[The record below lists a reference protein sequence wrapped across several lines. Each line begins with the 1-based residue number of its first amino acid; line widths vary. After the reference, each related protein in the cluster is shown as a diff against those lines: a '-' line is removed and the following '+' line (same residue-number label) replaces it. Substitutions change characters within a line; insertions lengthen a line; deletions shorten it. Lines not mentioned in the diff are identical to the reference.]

1 MIILTI
7 LAFAPGLFWLRYF
20 YRKDQLEPEPKR
32 LIFRMYIVGLLTFF
46 PAAILERPFAHLHY
60 PLVLIIAPVVEELC
74 KFLAVRQMV
83 YKNREFDEPM
93 DGIVYAA
100 SVALGF
106 ASLENLGYLV
116 EALQSGVFISTYI
129 LRAILSV
136 PGHVLFSSMWGYTL
150 GLSKFAP
157 AKFRNKIILRGLI
170 FSMLVHGIF
179 NFFATISTIFAV
191 GMLGFVFV
199 LWKMVNQR
207 IRRAFRISQHTAAR
221 HQHTLASD
229 DV

>member
-1 MIILTI
+1 MLILII
-7 LAFAPGLFWLRYF
+7 LAFLPGLLWLRYF

-32 LIFRMYIVGLLTFF
+32 LIFRMFGVGLLTFF
-46 PAAILERPFAHLHY
+46 PAAILELPFSRFHY
-60 PLVLIIAPVVEELC
+60 PLVFIIAPIVEELC
-74 KFLAVRQMV
+74 KFLAVRQLV

-106 ASLENLGYLV
+106 ASLENLGYLI
-116 EALQSGVFISTYI
+116 EALNSGVFISTYV

-157 AKFRNKIILRGLI
+157 TKFRHKMILQGLI
-170 FSMLVHGIF
+170 LSVVVHGVF
-179 NFFATISTIFAV
+179 NFFATISAIFAV
-191 GMLGFVFV
+191 GMLGFIFF

-221 HQHTLASD
+221 HQHVFASEEL
-229 DV
+229 